1 MPQAL
6 CESIHVK
13 CPDWAN
19 LQRQEDW
26 RLPVPG
32 RREECV
38 SQFFCHCDKRP
49 DKQFKS
55 RTYFGSWFQSILLGS
70 VDSEFRVREDITTAG
85 AFDRGCSIH
94 DVQKAER
101 ECLSLPASSLPTFI
115 PSGTTSLWDGGTH
128 IQGRSVPRVSHLWKC
143 PNRHTQ
149 SCGFTNILGISQS
162 NEADKSRLTI
172 TRPVSVAYVCNPSY
186 WGGGY

>member
-1 MPQAL
+1 V
-6 CESIHVK
+6 S
-13 CPDWAN
+13 
-19 LQRQEDW
+19 
-26 RLPVPG
+26 G

-101 ECLSLPASSLPTFI
+101 ERMPEFTGFLASHFHSIWDHQPMGWWYPYSGQVCPTCQSSLEMP
-115 PSGTTSLWDGGTH
+115 
-128 IQGRSVPRVSHLWKC
+128 
-143 PNRHTQ
+143 
-149 SCGFTNILGISQS
+149 
-162 NEADKSRLTI
+162 
-172 TRPVSVAYVCNPSY
+172 
-186 WGGGY
+186 